1 MTRPQRNGKAAAM
14 RAAIVVICLGFF
26 GSTIAD
32 TLRPFAAVLLGF
44 LAVAV
49 LYGLAKWRFWR

>member
-1 MTRPQRNGKAAAM
+1 MTRPQKNGKAAAV
-14 RAAIVVICLGFF
+14 RAAVVVIVLGFF
-26 GSTIAD
+26 GSSIAD

-49 LYGLAKWRFWR
+49 LYGLAARRFWK